1 MNTFRIIGKSPA
13 RSTDR
18 KNVVYVTNIR
28 NGYGVWNRVV
38 TATVAEVISDTED
51 KINAQP
57 NRQEFRANPDAIT
70 DALTSL
76 SDMMGYNAP
85 DNY

>member
-13 RSTDR
+13 RRSDR

-38 TATVAEVISDTED
+38 TATVAEVISMTEE
-51 KINAQP
+51 KIESQP
-57 NRQEFRANPDAIT
+57 NRQTFTPNPDAIT
-70 DALTSL
+70 DALTTL
-76 SDMMGYNAP
+76 SATMDYNAP